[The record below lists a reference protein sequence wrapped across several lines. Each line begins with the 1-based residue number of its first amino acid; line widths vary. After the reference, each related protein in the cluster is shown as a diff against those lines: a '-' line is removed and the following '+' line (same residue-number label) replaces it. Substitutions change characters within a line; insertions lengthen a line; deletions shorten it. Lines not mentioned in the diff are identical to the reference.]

1 MIQNEVCKMLG
12 DSSIMEEKKVE
23 CGGGHKTLGI
33 AIATFVW
40 GTASPSQV
48 TAEGQVCVAGGE
60 EQIDT
65 TTGGKT

>member
-1 MIQNEVCKMLG
+1 M
-12 DSSIMEEKKVE
+12 
-23 CGGGHKTLGI
+23 GHKTLGI

>member
-23 CGGGHKTLGI
+23 WGGHKTLGI